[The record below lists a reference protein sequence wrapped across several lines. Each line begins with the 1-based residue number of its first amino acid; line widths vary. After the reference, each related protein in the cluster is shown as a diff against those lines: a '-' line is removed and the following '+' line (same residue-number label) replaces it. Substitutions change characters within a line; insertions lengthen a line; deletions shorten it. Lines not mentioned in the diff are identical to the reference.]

1 MTIPP
6 AHNEEEE
13 NENKSFKEFVVFG
26 VLVWA
31 LVILTANYIGLFKT
45 AVDSTYPASLVSA
58 TMGFITGVNMGN
70 KKKGDSKIKEP
81 PTPKS

>member
-13 NENKSFKEFVVFG
+13 HENKSFKDFVVFS

-31 LVILTANYIGLFKT
+31 LVILTANYLGIFKA
-45 AVDSTYPASLVSA
+45 AVDSTYPASIVSGM
-58 TMGFITGVNMGN
+58 MGYITGVNMSN
-70 KKKGDSKIKEP
+70 KKKGDPKIKEP

>member
-13 NENKSFKEFVVFG
+13 QENKGFKDFAVFS
-26 VLVWA
+26 VLIWA
-31 LVILTANYIGLFKT
+31 LVILTANYLGIFKT
-45 AVDSTYPASLVSA
+45 AVDSTYPASLVSGM
-58 TMGFITGVNMGN
+58 MGYITGVNMAN
-70 KKKGDSKIKEP
+70 KKKSDSKIKEP

>member
-13 NENKSFKEFVVFG
+13 HENKGFKDFVVFY
-26 VLVWA
+26 VLNWA
-31 LVILTANYIGLFKT
+31 LIILTANYLGIFKQ
-45 AVDSTYPASLVSA
+45 AVDSTYPASLVSG
-58 TMGFITGVNMGN
+58 MVGWFTGVNMAN